1 MDTMKGREFN
11 ARAFNFQECLNHNIQ
26 SQACLRK
33 MSYLCTGRF
42 YGVFEHIC
50 DQGVSLKSWSQ
61 IRDTENLP
69 LRYVRFRF
77 LSNRSPGVLVPLPLL

>member
-26 SQACLRK
+26 SLACLRK
-33 MSYLCTGRF
+33 ISYLCTGRF